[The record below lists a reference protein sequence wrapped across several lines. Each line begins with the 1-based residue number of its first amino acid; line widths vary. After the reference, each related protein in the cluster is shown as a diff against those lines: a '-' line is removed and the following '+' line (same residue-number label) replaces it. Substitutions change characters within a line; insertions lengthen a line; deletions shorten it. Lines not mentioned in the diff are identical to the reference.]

1 MSADTRTVWRGA
13 SALLA
18 GAVFGVGLTVAG
30 MTDPRKVLGFLDVT
44 GHWDPSLLLVLG
56 GAVVLSALSFFL
68 IQKRG
73 KPVFDTGFHLPPKA
87 RIDAR
92 LLGGAGLFGVGWG
105 LAGYCPGPAI
115 AGIGLGNPEVLWVVP
130 SIVAG
135 VFLQRRF
142 SASA

>member
-1 MSADTRTVWRGA
+1 MSAEANTIWRGA

-18 GAVFGVGLTVAG
+18 GVVFGVGLTVAG

-44 GHWDPSLLLVLG
+44 GNWDPSLLLVLG
-56 GAVVLSALSFFL
+56 GAVMLSAVAFFF
-68 IQKRG
+68 IQKRS

-92 LLGGAGLFGVGWG
+92 LLGGAALFGVGWG

-115 AGIGLGNPEVLWVVP
+115 AGIGLGNPEVIWVVP

-135 VFLQRRF
+135 VFLQRW
-142 SASA
+142 SAR

>member
-1 MSADTRTVWRGA
+1 MSADTRTVLRGA

-18 GAVFGVGLTVAG
+18 GVVFGVGLTVAG

-44 GHWDPSLLLVLG
+44 GNWDPSLLLVLG
-56 GAVVLSALSFFL
+56 GAVVLSAVSFFL

-73 KPVFDTGFHLPPKA
+73 KPVFDTAFHLPPKA

-92 LLGGAGLFGVGWG
+92 LLGGAALFGVGWG

-115 AGIGLGNPEVLWVVP
+115 AGIGLGNPEVLWAVP